1 MFNNEVLKSHFET
14 SSTISSESLIV
25 AEWNMN
31 LPGNIQRTGV
41 YRYRPYDTNGSLIEG
56 GSETIPNKYKKL
68 IDTFDPFN
76 IGDFYTNPGINDRAV
91 DGGVNNDGQAIL
103 TIRRDPTYSL
113 EFDLEECLS
122 MFRPRSGINK
132 VRYKS
137 GSYLPNF
144 DKNMFNRPRYYMP
157 SKLDAFKYWSSWR
170 REYGTE
176 LGISNITIDRGYNFI
191 YDAVP
196 FVVYNKEVPTNRIVV
211 KMQTNVGIYDSGG
224 YVSNGVEIPDPF
236 FGESNRTV
244 PGQWRIQYLDDN
256 KWIDAYRF
264 DQTSKVYNDS
274 YLVGPDGYVE
284 LQYGLHLPEAY
295 KDRVVFAGEYSSV
308 SLLPQDNYDGMTY
321 LVASSEEDRG
331 IMYMWNA
338 SSQTYESFIPEYE
351 WRPVHRT
358 SEGDGE
364 TPDTQFLVTDLIK
377 PNYFIDSS
385 TRKKVYREFAYI
397 KGIRIVVETMNKKDS
412 SFDLIEM
419 SPRLL
424 VNISDM
430 ALDFSIKKPL
440 SDLGTTSLPVGQL
453 LASSGSLT
461 IFDNEQSF
469 NPNNLNSIIK
479 DYTDRIIKFS
489 FYEKIRYVNGNSE
502 YLVPIKSLYSE
513 GMPQADANG
522 STVSINLRDLFFHI
536 ESLPAPR
543 LLVTD
548 ASLSYTVATVLDYIG
563 FSNYKFYRL
572 EDEKDIVIPYFF
584 IAPDQN
590 VAEVLNDLAVA
601 TQSAMF
607 FDEYNDLVIMSK
619 NYMLP
624 DKEDRDVNFV
634 LSADN
639 AQEDNGIVENNTT
652 GKLPNILSISSQDQ
666 KIYNDGKISYTNR
679 YIQRTYGSFK
689 QANALSQDQTWIYK
703 PTLLWEVSGTEFTT
717 QHNQAVSK
725 NNAYVLSAVPLNS
738 DIPNTVPTVKNRE
751 IIDNIIDIG
760 ENVYYLSRYR
770 GYFYANGEV
779 IEYDAA
785 QFNITGIGNVWIS
798 DNKEYQ
804 QYFAQIPFNGKMY
817 PTGLLRIYVE
827 PYYEIVDGIKKLKN
841 GSVFDHGRG
850 RFSTFKTSHSAGV
863 SQYWLNNDNVRGCT
877 MKSQYLFTTDLEID
891 IPTTTLGAAGVNN
904 TLAKQNSRTG
914 IIRNFNATNYL
925 TETEL
930 NKLKSTQSGSVQSSA
945 LVMTGPTFTNSE
957 KPLDFVSYVYKNFGD
972 ERFRHLGT
980 RMRIVGQIDDN
991 DEKLQTPSGSSIY
1004 YQTTGIDPTKNIN
1017 ISGGSGGIAVAINPE
1032 TNNGYYF
1039 EIAALSED
1047 NIESYLKPDSSG
1059 NYTTSISNMFFYKIK
1074 KDASNNDAVPIK
1086 LWSGLSKILVDDGNF
1101 VGQQR
1106 VVGEENTTV
1115 YDLAVEFQKFG
1126 STLRFYLYVN
1136 SKLVA
1141 VVDDKDP
1148 LPLYHNTALFVR
1160 GSSKCM
1166 FENIYGLTEN
1176 YALNSVF
1183 TVGEPLAEVF
1193 GSQEINA
1200 NQALNKYAMNGI
1212 ISSTYLSGVNA
1223 QTGPK
1228 YNIYYE
1234 EFGTILR
1241 ECAYFNIRYDRAYP
1255 ALYSKIAPTF
1265 NRTKGYTVSGYFG
1278 DSYGAEFFIFNN
1290 TDSMLSLDETSGNFL
1305 RILGVTFTQD
1315 TTSEYSVDDYFNIKP
1330 RNVDYDLVTS
1340 SIITNENVAEEKKNE
1355 IKISRLKYGKNEFS
1369 ISSPYIQNES
1379 AAKDLMGWI
1388 VKKTMKPKKSV
1399 GVNIFAT
1406 PILQLGDLV
1415 TIDYKNTDGIDMIC
1429 SPDTRFVVYNIEYSR
1444 NNSGPNMIVYLS
1456 EV

>member
-1 MFNNEVLKSHFET
+1 MFNNEILKTHFQT
-14 SSTISSESLIV
+14 SSTISSESVII

-31 LPGNIQRTGV
+31 LPGNISKTGV
-41 YRYRPYDTNGSLIEG
+41 YKYRPYDTNQNLIEG
-56 GSETIPNKYKKL
+56 GVETIPNKYKKL
-68 IDTFDPFN
+68 INTFDPFDL
-76 IGDFYTNPGINDRAV
+76 GDYYTNAGINDRLV
-91 DGGVNNDGQAIL
+91 EGGVLNTGQQIF
-103 TIRRDPTYSL
+103 TIRRDPTFSL
-113 EFDLEECLS
+113 EFDLEQCLS

-132 VRYKS
+132 VRYRA

-157 SKLDAFKYWSSWR
+157 SKLDTFKYWSSWR
-170 REYGTE
+170 REYGME
-176 LGISNITIDRGYNFI
+176 RGISNITIDGGYNFI
-191 YDAVP
+191 DDAVP
-196 FVVYNKEVPTNRIVV
+196 FVAYNKEVPANRIVV
-211 KMQTNVGIYDSGG
+211 KMQTNVGTYDSGG
-224 YVSNGVEIPDPF
+224 YVYEGLEASDPF
-236 FGESNRTV
+236 YGESNRTV
-244 PGQWRIQYLDDN
+244 PGQWRIQYLENN
-256 KWIDAYRF
+256 KWVDAYRF
-264 DQTSKVYNDS
+264 DQASKVYNDS

-295 KDRVVFAGEYSSV
+295 KDKVVFEGTFASAEM
-308 SLLPQDNYDGMTY
+308 LPEENYDGVTY
-321 LVASSEEDRG
+321 LVVSNEEDRG
-331 IMYMWNA
+331 TMYMWNA
-338 SSQTYESFIPEYE
+338 LSKSYDTFIPEYE

-358 SEGDGE
+358 NDGDGE
-364 TPDTQFLVTDLIK
+364 SPDPAFLVNNLIK
-377 PNYFIDSS
+377 PDYFIDLA
-385 TRKKVYREFAYI
+385 TNKKVYREFAYI
-397 KGIRIVVETMNKKDS
+397 QGLRIVVETMNKKDC

-424 VNISDM
+424 INVSDM

-453 LASSGSLT
+453 LASSGSVTL
-461 IFDNEQSF
+461 FDNNQSF
-469 NPNNLNSIIK
+469 NPNNQDSIIK
-479 DYTDRIIKFS
+479 DYIDRIIKFS
-489 FYEKIRYVNGNSE
+489 FYEKIRYVNGSKQ
-502 YLVPIKSLYSE
+502 YLVPLKSLYSE

-522 STVSINLRDLFFHI
+522 STITINLRDLFFHI

-543 LLVTD
+543 MLVTD

-607 FDEYNDLVIMSK
+607 FDEYNNLVVMSK
-619 NYMLP
+619 NYLLP
-624 DKEDRDVNFV
+624 EKDDRPVDFV
-634 LSADN
+634 LSAN
-639 AQEDNGIVENNTT
+639 NSQEDTGIVDNLSN
-652 GKLPNILSISSQDQ
+652 GNLPNILSISSQDQ

-689 QANALSQDQTWIYK
+689 QANALAQDKTWIYK
-703 PTLLWEVSGTEFTT
+703 PALLWEVSGTEFTT
-717 QHNQAVSK
+717 SHNEAVSK
-725 NNAYVLSAVPLNS
+725 TSNYALSAMPLNS
-738 DIPNTVPTVKNRE
+738 DLSDRIPTVKNRE
-751 IIDNIIDIG
+751 IIDNTIDVG

-770 GYFYANGEV
+770 GYFYANGEI
-779 IEYDAA
+779 IEYDAT

-804 QYFAQIPFNGKMY
+804 EYFANIPFNGKMY
-817 PTGLLRIYVE
+817 PTGLLRIFVE
-827 PYYEIVDGIKKLKN
+827 PYYETVDGVKKMKN
-841 GSVFDHGRG
+841 GSVFDHGRK
-850 RFSTFKTSHSAGV
+850 RFSTQITKHSAGLD
-863 SQYWLNNDNVRGCT
+863 SYWTNNDNVRGCT
-877 MKSQYLFTTDLEID
+877 MKSNYLFTTALEID
-891 IPTTTLGAAGVNN
+891 MPTTTTGAAGVNN

-914 IIRNFNATNYL
+914 IIRNYNATKYL
-925 TETEL
+925 TETDL
-930 NKLKSTQSGSVQSSA
+930 NKLKSTQSGTVQSSA
-945 LVMTGPTFTNSE
+945 LVMTGPSFANSE
-957 KPLDFVSYVYKNFGD
+957 EPLDFISYVYKNFGTD
-972 ERFRHLGT
+972 RFRHIGT
-980 RMRIVGQIDDN
+980 RMRIVGQIEN
-991 DEKLQTPSGSSIY
+991 TDEKLQTASGSSIY
-1004 YQTTGIDPTKNIN
+1004 YKTTGIDPTKDIN
-1017 ISGGSGGIAVAINPE
+1017 ISGGSGGIAIAVNTE

-1039 EIAALSED
+1039 EIAALSAD
-1047 NIESYLKPDSSG
+1047 NIESYLKPDSDG

-1074 KDASNNDAVPIK
+1074 KDASTDNAIPVK

-1101 VGQQR
+1101 AGQQR
-1106 VVGEENTTV
+1106 IIGEENTTV
-1115 YDLAVEFQKFG
+1115 YDLAVEYQKFG
-1126 STLRFYLYVN
+1126 STIRFYLYVN
-1136 SKLVA
+1136 SKLIA

-1148 LPLYHNTALFVR
+1148 LPLYHNAALFVR

-1183 TVGEPLAEVF
+1183 TVGQPLAEVF

-1200 NQALNKYAMNGI
+1200 TEAMNKYAMNGI
-1212 ISSTYLSGVNA
+1212 ISSTYLSGITA

-1234 EFGTILR
+1234 EFGTVMR
-1241 ECAYFNIRYDRAYP
+1241 ECAYFNVRYDKAYP

-1290 TDSMLSLDETSGNFL
+1290 TDSILSLDETTGNFL

-1330 RNVDYDLVTS
+1330 RNVEYLLSTS
-1340 SIITNENVAEEKKNE
+1340 SVINEETPEDENQNQ

-1388 VKKTMKPKKSV
+1388 IKKTMKPKKSV

-1444 NNSGPNMIVYLS
+1444 SNSGPNMIVYLS